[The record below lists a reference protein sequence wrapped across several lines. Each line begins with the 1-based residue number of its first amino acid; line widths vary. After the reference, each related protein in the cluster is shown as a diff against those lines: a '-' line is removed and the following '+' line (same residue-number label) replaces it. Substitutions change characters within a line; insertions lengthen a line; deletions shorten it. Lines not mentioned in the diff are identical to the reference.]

1 MSYRVRAREETI
13 SDWLSGMKKAE
24 GSAPTVR
31 RLAGLRASEAV
42 SGEALASEMAVSERR
57 GLARGSPAEWGKRLL
72 LLLLLGG
79 CSGRIHR
86 LTLTVSPAARR
97 SGVWV
102 AALARK
108 SPWFGVV
115 SSGWSGPAPPAS
127 RSGVVSSEEPPR
139 SSCWSCLAR
148 RAVVVPRPPG
158 GGSSPETAD
167 SESSKFLGL
176 LWGR

>member
-1 MSYRVRAREETI
+1 M
-13 SDWLSGMKKAE
+13 
-24 GSAPTVR
+24 
-31 RLAGLRASEAV
+31 

-57 GLARGSPAEWGKRLL
+57 GLARGSPAEWGQRLL

-86 LTLTVSPAARR
+86 LTLTVSPAVRR

-108 SPWFGVV
+108 SPWLGVV
-115 SSGWSGPAPPAS
+115 SSGWSGPAPPAP
-127 RSGVVSSEEPPR
+127 RPGVVSSEDPPR
-139 SSCWSCLAR
+139 SSCWSCLAS
-148 RAVVVPRPPG
+148 RAGVLPRPPGGG